1 MVCLI
6 LTELTEERGTEFA
19 DAVLKAVH
27 EMLPAEVATN
37 KDLTLEHLVGMQ
49 SGLRDYWAL
58 TLLWGATPQDR
69 FSIYHD
75 APRASKRLGGFHFEP
90 GTQMSYCN
98 TNFMVVGLAIEQVT
112 GQTLTDLLEE
122 RVFKPAG
129 MKTALLGPDTA
140 RIPPPLVGY
149 EGSEEIGYIPYANRI
164 EWAGDAG
171 VHASLDD
178 MIAYE
183 KYVHRSSKDENS
195 AYYKNSRDP
204 KYKDGEPAGY
214 GHGLFHYGEIG
225 GAKMI
230 GHSGGLPGF
239 RLRRVFVPTQR
250 LSVIVLLNC
259 EFDTK
264 LIADHVLKK
273 LITAESST
281 DQSPTVD
288 GEPAESKIDVK
299 WAGNYFDEDAKIAV
313 VVKQDK
319 QGELVVNYSGHD
331 DKIKVHSE
339 NEAKSKEMVVRVVD
353 NGLSIDRLSEHR
365 SFVARPLAVTK
376 ADLDTTAL
384 LGKYYSEETNSTFH
398 VSGGGGMLYGSF
410 DGYLGKG
417 PIHLM
422 RWLGEGVWWLACF
435 RSLDNPTPGYWT
447 IAFQKTKD
455 QGSVSGVTVGC
466 WLARGVQFQKIK

>member
-6 LTELTEERGTEFA
+6 LTELTEQRGIEFA
-19 DAVLKAVH
+19 DAVLKAVR
-27 EMLPAEVATN
+27 EMLPAAVAAD
-37 KDLTLEHLVGMQ
+37 KDLTLERLVGMQ

-58 TLLWGATPQDR
+58 TMLWGATPQDR
-69 FSIYHD
+69 FSIYQD

-98 TNFMVVGLAIEQVT
+98 TNFMVVGMAIEQIT
-112 GQTLTDLLEE
+112 GQSLTDLLEE

-140 RIPPPLVGY
+140 RIPAPLVGY
-149 EGSEEIGYIPYANRI
+149 EGSEEMGYIPYANRI

-183 KYVHRSSKDENS
+183 KYVHRCSEDESS

-204 KYKDGEPAGY
+204 TYKDGASAGY
-214 GHGLFHYGEIG
+214 GHGLFHYGKIE

-239 RLRRVFVPTQR
+239 RLRRVFVPSQG

-273 LITAESST
+273 LIATKSSA
-281 DQSPTVD
+281 DQSQTA
-288 GEPAESKIDVK
+288 EPAELKIEVK
-299 WAGNYFDEDAKIAV
+299 WVGNYFDEEARIA
-313 VVKQDK
+313 
-319 QGELVVNYSGHD
+319 
-331 DKIKVHSE
+331 
-339 NEAKSKEMVVRVVD
+339 
-353 NGLSIDRLSEHR
+353 
-365 SFVARPLAVTK
+365 
-376 ADLDTTAL
+376 
-384 LGKYYSEETNSTFH
+384 ST
-398 VSGGGGMLYGSF
+398 L
-410 DGYLGKG
+410 
-417 PIHLM
+417 
-422 RWLGEGVWWLACF
+422 R
-435 RSLDNPTPGYWT
+435 
-447 IAFQKTKD
+447 
-455 QGSVSGVTVGC
+455 
-466 WLARGVQFQKIK
+466 